1 MYSVFKGCSRE
12 LSSWE
17 SPPSYTGMKEVQDIT
32 GVSSVKRR
40 VSEEGYLISEIDYDK
55 IQGIY
60 VGNIYKPGT
69 MNVLRSIISK
79 TFENCKFKVDLYL
92 RDVGYIFKWN

>member
-12 LSSWE
+12 LSGWE
-17 SPPSYTGMKEVQDIT
+17 LPPSYTGMKEVQDIT
-32 GVSSVKRR
+32 GVSSVRRR

-55 IQGIY
+55 TQCIY

-69 MNVLRSIISK
+69 MNVLKSIISK
-79 TFENCKFKVDLYL
+79 TFENCEFKVDLHL
-92 RDVGYIFKWN
+92 RDAGYIFKWN